1 MERLGAVQARIASVR
16 QLQEVVAAMR
26 SLAAMRM
33 AQAADTLAGARRY
46 GAIIGAALAQALC
59 LAAGPPPFPPP
70 FPPPGGHDDGPRAL
84 LVFAPEHGFV
94 GGYAETLA
102 EAARAAAPQR
112 LLVIGAKG
120 AQALAEGG
128 RTADWAMPMASHAGG
143 LDEVARR
150 AADRIV
156 EGLAGGWFVRLD
168 LLFGRILEGG
178 RRGVVRQALL
188 PPDFSGLGGAA
199 GPHPL
204 HHLPAEELLRR
215 MIEEYMLSELVLAA
229 TEAMAAE
236 NAARLE
242 AMTAAG
248 DNIERKLGELQG
260 LERIL
265 RQEQITEELLDV
277 VNGAELLMGGLT

>member
-46 GAIIGAALAQALC
+46 GGIIGSALVQALS
-59 LAAGPPPFPPP
+59 LAGGPPPQPAQE
-70 FPPPGGHDDGPRAL
+70 PRAL

-102 EAARAAAPQR
+102 EAALAAAPQR
-112 LLVIGAKG
+112 LLVVGAKG
-120 AQALAEGG
+120 AQVLAEGG
-128 RTADWAMPMASHAGG
+128 RTADWVMPMASHAGG

-168 LLFGRILEGG
+168 LLFGCIMEGG
-178 RRGVVRQALL
+178 RREVVRQTLL
-188 PPDFSGLGGAA
+188 PPDFSGPWQGEGA
-199 GPHPL
+199 PPL
-204 HHLPAEELLRR
+204 HHLPADDLSDRMVEEFLLAQL
-215 MIEEYMLSELVLAA
+215 MLAA
-229 TEAMAAE
+229 SEAMAAE

-260 LERIL
+260 KERIL

-277 VNGAELLMGGLT
+277 VNGAELLVGGVI